1 MKLLYYLAAIG
12 EPNLEIKIEILLNNL
27 TYLHN
32 TLSINFDVLINCYE
46 EENETIY
53 NSVKQL
59 NFIENVFFYKK
70 KGVLTELFLTNPY
83 NNHVKNYDYIIFILD
98 DVRILNIDLL
108 DMIKIKKKY
117 KIKLLSPKVIN
128 STHSFMNEYENLT
141 INNFLEIYFL
151 LLNPKQFYKFIS
163 LYTVENKWMW
173 GVDHMFG
180 HYGIKTGTINKYSV
194 LHDLPKS
201 AETSAAINCLSQY
214 LKERTP
220 FSSLKEIKDKYK
232 PIKKIIVL

>member
-12 EPNLEIKIEILLNNL
+12 KPNLETKIEILLSNL

-32 TLSINFDVLINCYE
+32 KLSINFDTIINCYE
-46 EENETIY
+46 EENETVY

-59 NFIENVFFYKK
+59 NFIDNVFFYKK
-70 KGVLTELFLTNPY
+70 KGILTELFLTNPY
-83 NNHVKNYDYIIFILD
+83 NNHVQKYDYIIFILD

-108 DMIKIKKKY
+108 DMIKIKIKY

-141 INNFLEIYFL
+141 INNFLEIYFV

-173 GVDHMFG
+173 GVDHLFG
-180 HYGIKTGTINKYSV
+180 HYKIKSGTINEYSV
-194 LHDLPKS
+194 LHELPKT
-201 AETSAAINCLSQY
+201 ANTSDAKICLSKY
-214 LKERTP
+214 LKEKTP
-220 FSSLKEIKDKYK
+220 FTSLKEVKKKYK
-232 PIKKIIVL
+232 PIKKTIIL

>member
-12 EPNLEIKIEILLNNL
+12 EPNLEIKIEILINNL

-32 TLSINFDVLINCYE
+32 TLSNNYDIIINCYE

-59 NFIENVFFYKK
+59 NFIDNVFFYKK
-70 KGVLTELFLTNPY
+70 KGILTELFLTNPY
-83 NNHVKNYDYIIFILD
+83 NSHVKNYDYIIFILD

-117 KIKLLSPKVIN
+117 GIKLLSPKVIK

-151 LLNPKQFYKFIS
+151 LLNPKNFYKFIS
-163 LYTVENKWMW
+163 LYSVENKWMW

-180 HYGIKTGTINKYSV
+180 YYKIKTGTINKYSV

-201 AETSAAINCLSQY
+201 ANTTDAKNCLSQY
-214 LKERTP
+214 LKNTP
-220 FSSLKEIKDKYK
+220 FTSINEIKSKYN
-232 PIKKIIVL
+232 PIKKNIIL

>member
-12 EPNLEIKIEILLNNL
+12 EPNLKTKIEILLNNL

-32 TLSINFDVLINCYE
+32 NLLINFDIIINCYE
-46 EENETIY
+46 EENESIY
-53 NSVKQL
+53 NSVKKL
-59 NFIENVFFYKK
+59 NFIDNVFFYKK
-70 KGVLTELFLTNPY
+70 KGVLAELFLTNPY
-83 NNHVKNYDYIIFILD
+83 NSYVKKYDYIIFILD
-98 DVRILNIDLL
+98 DVRILNVDLL

-117 KIKLLSPKVIN
+117 NIKLLSPKVIN

-151 LLNPKQFYKFIS
+151 LLKPKQFYKFIS

-180 HYGIKTGTINKYSV
+180 YYDIKSGVINNYSV
-194 LHDLPKS
+194 LHDLPKN
-201 AETSAAINCLSQY
+201 ADTNTAGLCLIQY
-214 LKERTP
+214 LKENTP
-220 FSSLKEIKDKYK
+220 FNSLKELKSKYN
-232 PIKKIIVL
+232 PIKKTIIL

>member
-12 EPNLEIKIEILLNNL
+12 KSNLETKIEILLSNL

-32 TLSINFDVLINCYE
+32 KLSIHFDTIINCYE
-46 EENETIY
+46 EDNETVY

-59 NFIENVFFYKK
+59 NFIDNVFFYKK

-83 NNHVKNYDYIIFILD
+83 NNHVKNYDYVIFILD

-128 STHSFMNEYENLT
+128 STHYFMNEYENLT

-180 HYGIKTGTINKYSV
+180 YYGIKSGTINKYSV

-201 AETSAAINCLSQY
+201 ADTNAASNCLSQY
-214 LKERTP
+214 LKENTP
-220 FSSLKEIKDKYK
+220 FSSLKEIKDKYN
-232 PIKKIIVL
+232 PIKKMIVL